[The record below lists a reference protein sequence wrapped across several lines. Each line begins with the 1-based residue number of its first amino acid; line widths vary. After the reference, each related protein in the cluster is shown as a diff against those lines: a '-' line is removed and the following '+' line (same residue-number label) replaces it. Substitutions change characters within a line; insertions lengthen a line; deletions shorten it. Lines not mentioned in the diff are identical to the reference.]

1 MLFNLFLIF
10 AVLASLVCI
19 GVLIARILGL
29 SCADFGR
36 FRLSLVKPMSLQG
49 DPFTRRDALEILA
62 LVLGMICLS
71 YGVSLLYCGIFG
83 NGVSLNE
90 FYYSWRKY
98 DAYHYLKLAE
108 LGYADYTENGK
119 PLFLVFF
126 PLYPWLIRL
135 LHGIIPDYQL
145 CGHIISSLCYAGS
158 CVLFGKLVTE
168 EFGHRVG
175 RLSVLFLTAY
185 PFAFFFSSIHTES
198 LFLLLSLASFYC
210 IRRHDWLLAGLLGA
224 LAALTRSQGVFLA
237 VVAFAEY
244 WMTEHPVRKLCKKDW
259 KGLWKDF
266 YGKILCMAIVAV
278 GFVIY
283 LILNWRVTGDPFAFS
298 SFQKERWNQGFT
310 LFPNTLT
317 LLKNA
322 LVGTPREGYE
332 FVPYTTWGPQLVL
345 FVFCLVFLIYGI
357 RRMPP
362 VYMLYYTICMFLNF
376 SLTNPLS
383 CCRYIACAF
392 PLPIMLAVGSQR
404 RPLLGKIL
412 LVFYAVL
419 QGVFMLAYFAGKHI
433 C

>member
-1 MLFNLFLIF
+1 MLFTLFLIF
-10 AVLASLVCI
+10 AVLAALVCAGI
-19 GVLIARILGL
+19 LIARVLGL
-29 SCADFGR
+29 DAADFGR
-36 FRLSLVKPMSLQG
+36 FCFPLTKPMDLRG
-49 DPFTRRDALEILA
+49 DRFTRRDALEVLA
-62 LVLGMICLS
+62 WALGMICIA
-71 YGVSLLYCGIFG
+71 YGVSILYCGIFG
-83 NGVSLNE
+83 NGVSLDQ
-90 FYYSWRKY
+90 FYSSWRKY

-135 LHGIIPDYQL
+135 LHNLIPDYQL

-158 CVLFGKLVTE
+158 CVVFGRLVTG
-168 EFGHRVG
+168 EFGRKVG
-175 RLSVLFLTAY
+175 RLGVIFLTAY

-198 LFLLLSLASFYC
+198 LFLLLSVSSFYL
-210 IRRHDWLLAGLLGA
+210 IRKHRWLLAGLLGA

-244 WMTEHPVRKLCKKDW
+244 WMCEHPIRKIKQRSW
-259 KGLWKDF
+259 RSLWKDL
-266 YGKILCMAIVAV
+266 YGKLFWMAFMAV
-278 GFVIY
+278 GFLIY
-283 LILNWRVTGDPFAFS
+283 LILNWSVTGDPFAFS
-298 SFQKERWNQGFT
+298 GFQKERWNQGFT

-322 LVGTPREGYE
+322 FLSTPSPGYE

-362 VYMLYYTICMFLNF
+362 VYMLYYAVCVFLNY

-383 CCRYIACAF
+383 CGRYIACAF
-392 PLPIMLAVGSQR
+392 PLPIMLAVGSLR
-404 RPLLGKIL
+404 RPMLGKFL
-412 LVFYAVL
+412 LAAYGIL
-419 QGVFMLAYFAGKHI
+419 QGVFMLGYFAGKHI

>member
-1 MLFNLFLIF
+1 MLFTLFLIF
-10 AVLASLVCI
+10 AVAASLACI

-36 FRLSLVKPMSLQG
+36 LRLSLVKPMSLQG
-49 DPFTRRDALEILA
+49 DPFTRRDGLEILA
-62 LVLGMICLS
+62 LALGMICLS

-83 NGVSLNE
+83 SGVSLDE
-90 FYYSWRKY
+90 FYYVWRKY

-108 LGYADYTENGK
+108 LGYENYTENGK

-158 CVLFGKLVTE
+158 CVLFGKLATE
-168 EFGHRVG
+168 EFGRKVG

-198 LFLLLSLASFYC
+198 LFLLLSLAGFYF

-244 WMTEHPVRKLCKKDW
+244 WMCEHPVRKLRERNW
-259 KGLWKDF
+259 RELWKDF

-283 LILNWRVTGDPFAFS
+283 LILNWRITGDPFAFS
-298 SFQKERWNQGFT
+298 GFQKERWNQGFT
-310 LFPNTLT
+310 LFPNTLA

-322 LVGTPREGYE
+322 LLSTPGEGYE

-362 VYMLYYTICMFLNF
+362 VYTLYYTICMFLNF

-412 LVFYAVL
+412 LVIYGVL
-419 QGVFMLAYFAGKHI
+419 QGVFMLAYFAGKHV